1 MKQWGRED
9 LQAHSPPLG
18 PNWVVVAAAETAVL
32 EKHGMTVVHSR
43 MPKWCR
49 VDAAAAA
56 GMAVGCTGHLMV
68 EVLKKDVWHMAV
80 KEGQSSVEHCK
91 VLHDAEGGGAVAAA
105 VDGCSGSS

>member
-43 MPKWCR
+43 M
-49 VDAAAAA
+49 DAAAA
-56 GMAVGCTGHLMV
+56 GMAVGCTGHLTV
-68 EVLKKDVWHMAV
+68 EVLKKDVWHMAE